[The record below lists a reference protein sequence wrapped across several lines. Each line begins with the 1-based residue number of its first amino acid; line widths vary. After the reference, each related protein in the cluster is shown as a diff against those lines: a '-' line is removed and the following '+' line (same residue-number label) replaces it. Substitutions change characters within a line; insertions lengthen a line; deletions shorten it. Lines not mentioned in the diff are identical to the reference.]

1 MWHRVEVEGLEHV
14 QRRRRGTGPAR
25 LLFSGHQNG
34 LADPVL
40 ACVSLPEQLHYFTR
54 SDVFA
59 NPVARWFILRLNMM
73 PMFRPIDRTRDMAD
87 RNRITFAAAH
97 GRLDGGA
104 SCGLVPAAGPLDA
117 RRTRRFKHGSAR
129 FILNALTRPAIRK
142 RGLEVIPM
150 ALDFERY
157 EGYRSTA
164 RIRIA
169 PAVDLSFLPAEAEDV
184 GHHRILLSDH
194 LRQAM
199 LGLSVE
205 LLEGDLYDA
214 HLALC
219 RYEEGRTGGRP
230 DPDWLEERGQALR
243 AAEAEA
249 LTGVPELIASG
260 MPHPRTDDSFAAIGR
275 LHGAGPTPWW
285 PLLWRLP
292 AWIVF
297 RLTTGWWPRLL
308 EPLMARRVRQ
318 VAFRTTFAIP
328 ANMVAVLLTWSTLAL
343 CAGWMAGSVGL
354 GLGTLA
360 VLRAC
365 QSLAMPL
372 EDAWIDRA
380 EERRA
385 MPFSE
390 ADWIVRWAGGPPQ
403 GMRTVGLGIPA

>member
-104 SCGLVPAAGPLDA
+104 TCGIFPEAGHLNE

-157 EGYRSTA
+157 EGYRSA
-164 RIRIA
+164 AKIRIA
-169 PAVDLSFLPAEAEDV
+169 PPLDLSFLPQEAEDN
-184 GHHRILLSDH
+184 GHNRMALSDQM
-194 LRQAM
+194 RQAM
-199 LGLSVE
+199 LTLSVE
-205 LLEGDLYDA
+205 LFEGDVYDA

-219 RYEEGRTGGRP
+219 RYEEGRTGHRP
-230 DPDWLEERGQALR
+230 DPAWLQECGDALR
-243 AAEAEA
+243 EREHDA
-249 LTGVPELIASG
+249 LTGFRDLLASG
-260 MPHPRTDDSFAAIGR
+260 MPHPREQDTFAALGR
-275 LHGAGPTPWW
+275 LHGRGSTPWK
-285 PLLWRLP
+285 PLVWRLP
-292 AWIVF
+292 AWMVF
-297 RLTTGWWPRLL
+297 RLTTGWWPRIL

-328 ANMVAVLLTWSTLAL
+328 ANMVAVLITWSVIAL
-343 CAGWMAGSVGL
+343 SVGWMSGSVGM
-354 GLGTLA
+354 GLGTL
-360 VLRAC
+360 VLFRVC
-365 QSLAMPL
+365 QAMAMPL

-390 ADWIVRWAGGPPQ
+390 ADWIVRWAGGTPKE
-403 GMRTVGLGIPA
+403 